1 MKKSPIS
8 PSHTSKTGSNFA
20 IDGQG
25 LHPRLLLLMSVTTG
39 VVVANNYYNQPLLGL
54 MAKDFGISE
63 LQISS
68 IPMLTQ
74 IGYAFGLF
82 FIVPLGDKLK
92 RKKLILADFAF
103 IIIALIGMALSR
115 SPFQLKLFSFMIG
128 FTAVIAQL
136 LVPMAAQLATDD
148 IRGSAIGTVMSGLL
162 MGILASRTL
171 SGYVGAHMGW
181 QAIYYFAAGMIFL
194 LFFCLVRYLPEIRPD
209 FEGSYP
215 KLLKSIITQFRSQAG
230 LRLASFRGA
239 LDFACFSVFWT
250 TIVFLLEG
258 APFHMGSD
266 VAGAMGLVGIA
277 GAVVASYVGKQSDRV
292 SKNKLIMIGILI
304 VLLSWVV
311 LGFSGSS
318 MVGLIIGAFLLD
330 WGVQSVH
337 ITNQAII
344 FQGNPTARNR
354 INTVYM
360 VWYFIGG
367 SLGTSIG
374 GAIWFYTGW
383 TGTAISGVILSLIM
397 LVLHLI
403 GSRRLALAAGN

>member
-1 MKKSPIS
+1 MTHLK
-8 PSHTSKTGSNFA
+8 
-20 IDGQG
+20 DGQG
-25 LHPRLLLLMSVTTG
+25 LSTGLLIIMSVTTG

-82 FIVPLGDKLK
+82 FIVPLGDKLR
-92 RKKLILADFAF
+92 RKKLILVDFAF
-103 IIIALIGMALSR
+103 IIAALIGMALSK
-115 SPFQLKLFSFMIG
+115 SPFLLKVFSFIIG

-136 LVPMAAQLATDD
+136 LIPMAAQLATDNK
-148 IRGSAIGTVMSGLL
+148 RGRAIGTVMSGLL

-171 SGYVGAHMGW
+171 SGYIGAHFGW
-181 QAIYYFAAGMIFL
+181 QAIYYVAAVLISL
-194 LFFCLVRYLPEIRPD
+194 LFFCLVRYLPELPAE
-209 FEGSYP
+209 FKGSYGS
-215 KLLKSIITQFRSQAG
+215 LLKSLVTQFNTQPN

-239 LDFACFSVFWT
+239 FDFACFSVFWT
-250 TIVFLLEG
+250 TIVFLLEA

-277 GAVVASYVGKQSDRV
+277 GAIVASYVGRLSDRM
-292 SKNKLIMIGILI
+292 SKNKLIIIGIFI
-304 VLLSWVV
+304 VLISWIV
-311 LGFSGSS
+311 LGFSGKSII
-318 MVGLIIGAFLLD
+318 GLIIGAFLLD

-344 FQGNPTARNR
+344 FQGNPPARNR

-367 SLGTSIG
+367 SLGTLIG
-374 GAIWFYTGW
+374 GYIWYYTGW
-383 TGTAISGVILSLIM
+383 TGISISGIILSLLM
-397 LVLHLI
+397 LLLHI
-403 GSRRLALAAGN
+403 FGRRKLNLTNSD

>member
-277 GAVVASYVGKQSDRV
+277 GAVVASYVGKLSDRV
-292 SKNKLIMIGILI
+292 SKNKLIVIGILI

-374 GAIWFYTGW
+374 GVIWFYTGW

>member
-1 MKKSPIS
+1 MTQ
-8 PSHTSKTGSNFA
+8 PSITHGEQTLST
-20 IDGQG
+20 
-25 LHPRLLLLMSVTTG
+25 RLLLLMSITTG

-54 MAKDFGISE
+54 MAQDFGVSE

-82 FIVPLGDKLK
+82 FVVPLGDKLK

-103 IIIALIGMALSR
+103 IIASLIGMALAR
-115 SPFQLKLFSFMIG
+115 TPFQLKLFSFLIG

-136 LVPMAAQLATDD
+136 LVPMAAQLASDD
-148 IRGSAIGTVMSGLL
+148 KRGRAIGTVMSGLL

-171 SGYVGAHMGW
+171 SGYVGAHWGW
-181 QAIYYFAAGMIFL
+181 QAIYYIAAVMIAL
-194 LFFCLVRYLPEIRPD
+194 LFFCLVRFLPELHPD
-209 FEGSYP
+209 FKGSYP
-215 KLLKSIITQFRSQAG
+215 SLLKSIVTQYRTQPN

-266 VAGAMGLVGIA
+266 IAGAMGLVGIA
-277 GAVVASYVGKQSDRV
+277 GAIVASYVGRLSDRM
-292 SKNKLIMIGILI
+292 SKNKLIIVGILI
-304 VLLSWVV
+304 VLISWIV
-311 LGFSGSS
+311 LGFSGKS
-318 MVGLIIGAFLLD
+318 MIGLIVGAFLLD

-367 SLGTSIG
+367 SLGTLIG
-374 GAIWFYTGW
+374 GYIWFYAGW
-383 TGTAISGVILSLIM
+383 WGTAISGMALSVLM
-397 LVLHLI
+397 LLLHVFGRQTLPE
-403 GSRRLALAAGN
+403 SDRSQ